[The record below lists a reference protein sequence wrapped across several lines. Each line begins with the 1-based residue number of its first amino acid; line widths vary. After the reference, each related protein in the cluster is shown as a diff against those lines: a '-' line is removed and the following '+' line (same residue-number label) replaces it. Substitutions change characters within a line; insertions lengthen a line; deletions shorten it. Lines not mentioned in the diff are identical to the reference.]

1 MKDYEYFKEL
11 LENSKYSICNEPTL
25 NHKNNKL
32 SHTKENVVP
41 CCGYCNCIK
50 ADRDECYT
58 KLHIQ
63 LRKYTIQNH
72 LPFTLAKGDEEEYE
86 ITRKNITEGFL
97 NVHNRKN
104 LKGIDTIKN
113 LICV

>member
-11 LENSKYSICNEPTL
+11 LENSKCSICHEGFAEINKPTL
-25 NHKNNKL
+25 DPKNNKIG
-32 SHTKENVVP
+32 HTKENVVP

-63 LRKYTIQNH
+63 LKKYAIQNH
-72 LPFTLAKGDEEEYE
+72 LLFTLAKGDEEEY
-86 ITRKNITEGFL
+86 
-97 NVHNRKN
+97 
-104 LKGIDTIKN
+104 
-113 LICV
+113 